1 MLQFRRQLIELG
13 DSLFDS
19 FQGFGDFY
27 STSEL
32 RDLLFH
38 VQEHRFSIPQI
49 GKLLNE
55 LGLVFI
61 GFEFRDKKVNNLFK
75 ATYSQQEALYDLNNW
90 HESEALNP
98 SLFLGIYQFW
108 IQKL

>member
-1 MLQFRRQLIELG
+1 MLQFRRQLIELD
-13 DSLFDS
+13 DSLFNL
-19 FQGFGDFY
+19 FQGVGDFY

-38 VQEHRFSIPQI
+38 VQENRFSIPQI

-61 GFEFRDKKVNNLFK
+61 GFEFESKIATNSFK
-75 ATYSQQEALYDLNNW
+75 STYPQKNAMYSLEKW
-90 HESEALNP
+90 HEFEALNP
-98 SLFLGIYQFW
+98 SLFIGMYQFW
-108 IQKL
+108 VQKV